1 MSADFPHDVD
11 SPSDRASREDTQEG
25 SASPAGSTPVPP
37 SEAARAD
44 QGERASGE
52 AISDPGPA
60 LALDALQAISV
71 PSTAEVLTTG
81 PDGELERLGSIVPPS
96 SDAEILEVLASL
108 QFEGG
113 RVVSGLPDEAAGAAP
128 SQDASDEAAETG
140 DAEAGTHDASGEPG
154 EAAGGGAQHALSGDA
169 GTLGVLVSQA
179 PPPDVDG
186 APEQPAPAAEPRS
199 ASPTRSPRALPGSEA
214 LPELAAAA
222 DEDAGEALEEDDE
235 DDEEALTEHLR
246 ASVARRQAP
255 VPTTLIALD
264 RLDEDTTFRVREEGD
279 ISRLATDLARVG
291 QLFPIDVRKREGDR
305 FQVICGFRRLAALRF
320 LHREFVIAR
329 VHADLRDEDAQLMA
343 LAAAIHAEP
352 VELEQLEALRDQLES
367 EGRLVPAVRDMLDKA
382 LAEDDGLAPE
392 LAEEEI
398 DADELASDVSQRLG
412 AINQELSMLADV
424 FASLEPSRQAELLM
438 QLRYSSELVTYLEG
452 QTS

>member
-1 MSADFPHDVD
+1 MADSAEEVRRPAPVPIMSADFPHDVD
-11 SPSDRASREDTQEG
+11 SPSDRDSLEETQEG
-25 SASPAGSTPVPP
+25 SASPTGSTPVPAP
-37 SEAARAD
+37 E
-44 QGERASGE
+44 ASGPE
-52 AISDPGPA
+52 AGDRQRDGGLPDPGPVV
-60 LALDALQAISV
+60 ALDALQAVSV
-71 PSTAEVLTTG
+71 PSTADVLATG

-96 SDAEILEVLASL
+96 SDTEILEVLASL

-113 RVVSGLPDEAAGAAP
+113 RVVSGVPVAGSEDAPSAAP
-128 SQDASDEAAETG
+128 AVSASEAV
-140 DAEAGTHDASGEPG
+140 ASGEPDAASSSE
-154 EAAGGGAQHALSGDA
+154 EAGV
-169 GTLGVLVSQA
+169 LGVLVSQ
-179 PPPDVDG
+179 P
-186 APEQPAPAAEPRS
+186 S
-199 ASPTRSPRALPGSEA
+199 ASDASETTGDDEASGRSTPASSRGGRPLPGSDA

-222 DEDAGEALEEDDE
+222 DDDSEDGQEDDDE

-291 QLFPIDVRKREGDR
+291 QLFPIDVRQREGDR

-352 VELEQLEALRDQLES
+352 VEVEQLEALRDQLEAD
-367 EGRLVPAVRDMLDKA
+367 GRLLPAVRDMLDKA

-412 AINQELSMLADV
+412 VINQELSMLADV

-438 QLRYSSELVTYLEG
+438 QLRYSSELVSYLEG